1 MGDFFAGPHGTAL
14 GLTRLDPET
23 GEYTTTA
30 PFTMIE
36 YKRLWETRRGK
47 WFALAVITGV
57 ALSTSVRIFQA
68 FGCKADEMRTNN
80 LCIDSKVAI
89 SMTTL
94 GGILSLAMIGIGSLG
109 GGSIENI
116 EKIGAVTTT
125 GVWSICLGF
134 ITFGE
139 GPVCDSAQTN
149 LLSHLI
155 VYASDLIFLCQ
166 TFDPGSLQSIGYC
179 SGKSFLFD
187 MGWIH
192 SQRHDPG
199 RLLSW
204 FRRISSAGCS
214 HQRDRVA
221 RRQ

>member
-1 MGDFFAGPHGTAL
+1 MWCIGLPVIMNPSHFIAVSATQVVNANLYIATWACFGCVVFLLGDLMGDFFAGPHGTAL
-14 GLTRLDPET
+14 GLSRLDPET
-23 GEYTTTA
+23 GEYTSTA
-30 PFTMIE
+30 PFTMVE

-47 WFALAVITGV
+47 WFALAVITGI

-94 GGILSLAMIGIGSLG
+94 GGIISLAMVGIGWI
-109 GGSIENI
+109 GGSSMEYI

-139 GPVCDSAQTN
+139 GPVSYST
-149 LLSHLI
+149 
-155 VYASDLIFLCQ
+155 
-166 TFDPGSLQSIGYC
+166 P
-179 SGKSFLFD
+179 K
-187 MGWIH
+187 
-192 SQRHDPG
+192 
-199 RLLSW
+199 
-204 FRRISSAGCS
+204 
-214 HQRDRVA
+214 
-221 RRQ
+221 